1 MTPTWYDVLGVERT
15 ASADEVRAAWRA
27 AIADLEPGD
36 RRFRSLNEAAEVL
49 LDPQRRATYDA
60 GLEPVDEPVVE
71 PVDEPSPT
79 DEESTEALT
88 QESTQE
94 PTEES
99 GPAAAAGRGVPAW
112 LLAGL
117 ALLTALMMVA
127 AGYLLTQPSDDAIAE
142 ATSDAQS
149 TAERS
154 VVTILSYD
162 YREMDADQEAAGELM
177 TASYRADYD
186 KLFAQLAANAPDLKV
201 VVGCEVVASGIVRS
215 GEDRVQV
222 LVFVNRPTERAD
234 LTTPR
239 TYRDQVRITM
249 VRSGDDWLVDGMETS
264 PTAS

>member
-15 ASADEVRAAWRA
+15 ASSEEVRAAWRA

-49 LDPQRRATYDA
+49 LDDERRATYDA
-60 GLEPVDEPVVE
+60 GLEPVEEPVVE
-71 PVDEPSPT
+71 PVDQPAEQPAEEPT
-79 DEESTEALT
+79 DQPGDRTT
-88 QESTQE
+88 GPE
-94 PTEES
+94 PA
-99 GPAAAAGRGVPAW
+99 PAGRGVPAW
-112 LLAGL
+112 LLGAL
-117 ALLTALMMVA
+117 AVLTAAMVVA
-127 AGYLLTQPSDDAIAE
+127 AGYLATQPSDEAIAE

-162 YREMDADQEAAGELM
+162 YRELDADQRAAGELM
-177 TASYRADYD
+177 TASYRAEYD
-186 KLFAQLAANAPDLKV
+186 KLFAQLAPNAPDLKV

-239 TYRDQVRITM
+239 TYRDQVRMTM
-249 VRSGDDWLVDGMETS
+249 VRSGDDWLVDDMQTS